1 MHEVGTLLRKVCAA
15 EFGLTRMMDPKLLKA
30 IIAEQWNM
38 LRRAWRGEVDRV
50 SDNTANVFG
59 GYKIKVPNGRYQ
71 YSYTDA
77 QRYGS
82 W

>member
-1 MHEVGTLLRKVCAA
+1 MHEVGTLLREVCAA

-59 GYKIKVPNGRYQ
+59 GYKIKVPNG
-71 YSYTDA
+71 SYTDA

-82 W
+82 G